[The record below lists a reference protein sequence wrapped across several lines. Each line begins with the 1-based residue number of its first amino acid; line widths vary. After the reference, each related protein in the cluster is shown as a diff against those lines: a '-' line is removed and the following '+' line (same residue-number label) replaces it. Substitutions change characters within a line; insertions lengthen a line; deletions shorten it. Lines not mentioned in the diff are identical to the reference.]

1 MKSVAAVLLAYLI
14 AWGSIPAVARI
25 SRKIGAMDVP
35 TDWRRMHKR
44 SIPRGGGMSIFVA
57 VLAGWL
63 LFCPHTSLVRAAI
76 GGGTVLFA
84 VGLAD
89 DIFGLDP
96 FFKLAAQIFAAT
108 LAVAELRSF
117 EGGSILLAVFW
128 VVTLANAH
136 NFVDGLDGLFGGTAA
151 IGGICLSLLLLLV
164 GRGREAIFPLVL
176 SAACIGFLR
185 HNLPPAKIF
194 AGDCGSGTV
203 GFLLGVLSL
212 PAFTD
217 ATWSFGM
224 LAPLMVFAYPLTDLF
239 TAVLRRIL
247 RGRSPF
253 SADRAHL
260 HHRIAAI
267 GLSHGRCTAV
277 LLILSASLGAIG
289 VLLVREAEAIGATL
303 ASLASIF
310 LMVGIRQFLLHFHK
324 NG

>member
-1 MKSVAAVLLAYLI
+1 MKGVAAVLLTYLI
-14 AWGSIPAVARI
+14 AWGSIPTVARI
-25 SRKIGAMDVP
+25 SRRIGAIDVP

-44 SIPRGGGMSIFVA
+44 SIPRGGGISIFA
-57 VLAGWL
+57 AILAGWL
-63 LFCPHTSLVRAAI
+63 LFCPHTSLMWAAI

-96 FFKLAAQIFAAT
+96 FFKLASQIFAAT
-108 LAVAELRSF
+108 LAVGELQLF
-117 EGGSILLAVFW
+117 EGVGVLLAILW
-128 VVTLANAH
+128 VVALANAH
-136 NFVDGLDGLFGGTAA
+136 NFVDGLDGLFGGTAV
-151 IGGICLSLLLLLV
+151 IGGVCLSLLLLLL
-164 GRGREAIFPLVL
+164 GRGREAILPLVL

-185 HNLPPAKIF
+185 HNLPPARIF

-212 PAFTD
+212 PTFTD
-217 ATWSFGM
+217 AAWSFGM

-253 SADRAHL
+253 AADRAHL

-267 GLSHGRCTAV
+267 GLSHGQCTAI
-277 LLILSASLGAIG
+277 LLILSASLGSIG
-289 VLLVREAEAIGATL
+289 VLLARETDAIGAMLATL
-303 ASLASIF
+303 AAIL
-310 LMVGIRQFLLHFHK
+310 LMMGIRRFLLHFHK